1 LLTKRAADGKNDT
14 RHPIREDLRHVAKT
28 DLESRVLGRGCK
40 RLNRMCGWLM
50 SNVRVYIVDDY
61 PLVREGI
68 RRLLELDARIR
79 VVGEADS
86 GEIALDKVTTS
97 SPKVVL
103 MDVNLPGINGVE
115 TTRLLTSQHPQLRV
129 LMLSSFGDQFLLES
143 LEAGACGFILKSA
156 TQPEM
161 VNAVLRAAGGDL
173 PIDPKLITVLL
184 NRNGVQSETRGRQA
198 LPNRQV
204 KILRLISDGLT
215 SKKITSRL
223 SISEATLTRDLR
235 HIFDFLGVDDRAHA
249 VAAAYRNK
257 IL

>member
-1 LLTKRAADGKNDT
+1 
-14 RHPIREDLRHVAKT
+14 
-28 DLESRVLGRGCK
+28 
-40 RLNRMCGWLM
+40 MCGWLM

-103 MDVNLPGINGVE
+103 MDVNLPGINGIE
-115 TTRLLTSQHPQLRV
+115 TTRLLTSHHPQLRV
-129 LMLSSFGDQFLLES
+129 LMLSSFGDQYLLES
-143 LEAGACGFILKSA
+143 LDAGACGFILKSA
-156 TQPEM
+156 TQQEM
-161 VNAVLRAAGGDL
+161 VNAVLSAADGDS
-173 PIDPKLITVLL
+173 PIDPKLTKALL
-184 NRNGVQSETRGRQA
+184 NRNTAQSDTKVGQG
-198 LPNRQV
+198 LSSRQV
-204 KILRLISDGLT
+204 SILRLISNGLI

-235 HIFDFLGVDDRAHA
+235 HIFDILGVDDRAHA